1 MVKMIINSYISWG
14 LTMGLP
20 LIYKHST
27 DSNLLISHNLLK
39 QVYHTE
45 EKAEVQRGFHRHNSF

>member
-1 MVKMIINSYISWG
+1 MIINSYISWG